1 MVPSTIWQQGK
12 SLRMALNLQ
21 CASGNHRRCKT
32 SPVAIQLPKTSRII
46 RIEVGMMTEEQ
57 IEAVLEKQLKHHI
70 DQGRRR
76 FILGPYLGQPC
87 AVRVRST
94 DEEINQWI
102 KQHPRKLRPVD
113 EFPDFNVYI
122 LDEKLYTM
130 FLLRWA

>member
-1 MVPSTIWQQGK
+1 MGIINFENQIA
-12 SLRMALNLQ
+12 MALAKQMKDNVD
-21 CASGNHRRCKT
+21 RE
-32 SPVAIQLPKTSRII
+32 I
-46 RIEVGMMTEEQ
+46 
-57 IEAVLEKQLKHHI
+57 LEKLGVGHP
-70 DQGRRR
+70 R
-76 FILGPYLGQPC
+76 FILGPYLSQPC

-130 FLLRWA
+130 FLLRWS